1 MVMPPA
7 DKRIAIRNKK
17 TGAVAH
23 GISGH
28 IPDGWEEVSHV
39 SSVAARPETHKVED
53 MRMGTGKADER
64 EVLQL
69 HKRVP
74 DVRDRQGD
82 QPRDIA

>member
-1 MVMPPA
+1 MPPA

-28 IPDGWEEVSHV
+28 VPDGWEEVSHV
-39 SSVAARPETHKVED
+39 SSLAARPETEKVED
-53 MRMGTGKADER
+53 NRVDTGKADHPKT
-64 EVLQL
+64 VQL

-82 QPRDIA
+82 HPRDVA